1 MMIIIALRN
10 LICIIGLLV
19 MLPFLLFVTLLI
31 FIEDGFP
38 IFFVQKRIGLAKKTF
53 AIFKIRTMK
62 KNTPEL
68 GTHDVEKRFQLKT
81 GRIIRSLKLDEL
93 PQLINVLKGDLNLVG
108 PRPGL
113 ETQIKLKDA
122 RIAKDIFSV
131 KPGITGLAQIMGYD
145 MSNPEK
151 LAEVDQIFILKESFL
166 LKFMI
171 LMGTFFKYPR
181 KYISNKYKIS
191 MDFKSL

>member
-1 MMIIIALRN
+1 MIIIALRN

-19 MLPFLLFVTLLI
+19 MLPFLIFITLLI

-38 IFFVQKRIGLAKKTF
+38 IFFVQKRIGLSKQTF

-68 GTHDVEKRFQLKT
+68 GTHNIDKVFQLKT
-81 GRIIRSLKLDEL
+81 GRIIRALKLDEL

-113 ETQIKLKDA
+113 ENQLELKNA

-131 KPGITGLAQIMGYD
+131 KPGITGLAQILGYD

-151 LAEVDQIFILKESFL
+151 LAEVDQIFVLNESFL
-166 LKFMI
+166 LKTMI
-171 LMGTFFKYPR
+171 LIGTFFKYPR
-181 KYISNKYKIS
+181 KYISIKYKININ
-191 MDFKSL
+191 

>member
-1 MMIIIALRN
+1 MIIIALRN

-19 MLPFLLFVTLLI
+19 MLPFLIFITLLI

-38 IFFVQKRIGLAKKTF
+38 IFFVQKRIGLSRQTF

-68 GTHDVEKRFQLKT
+68 GTHNIDKEFQLKT
-81 GRIIRSLKLDEL
+81 GRIIRALKLDEL

-113 ETQIKLKDA
+113 ENQLELKNA

-131 KPGITGLAQIMGYD
+131 KPGITGLAQILGYD
-145 MSNPEK
+145 MSNPDK
-151 LAEVDQIFILKESFL
+151 LAEVDQIFVLNESFL
-166 LKFMI
+166 LKTMI
-171 LMGTFFKYPR
+171 LIGTFFKYPR
-181 KYISNKYKIS
+181 KYISIKYKININL
-191 MDFKSL
+191 KSV

>member
-1 MMIIIALRN
+1 MIIIALRN

-19 MLPFLLFVTLLI
+19 MLPFLIFITLLI

-38 IFFVQKRIGLAKKTF
+38 IFFVQKRIGLSRQTF

-68 GTHDVEKRFQLKT
+68 GTHNIDKVFQLKT
-81 GRIIRSLKLDEL
+81 GRIIRALKLDEL

-113 ETQIKLKDA
+113 ENQLELKNA

-131 KPGITGLAQIMGYD
+131 KPGITGLAQILGYD

-151 LAEVDQIFILKESFL
+151 LAEVDQIFVLNESFL
-166 LKFMI
+166 LKTMI
-171 LMGTFFKYPR
+171 LIGTFFKYPR
-181 KYISNKYKIS
+181 KYISIKYKININL
-191 MDFKSL
+191 KAV

>member
-53 AIFKIRTMK
+53 TIFKIRTMK

-81 GRIIRSLKLDEL
+81 GRIIRAFKLDEL

-122 RIAKDIFSV
+122 RIAKNIFSV

>member
-10 LICIIGLLV
+10 LICIIGLLA
-19 MLPFLLFVTLLI
+19 MLPFLFFITLLI

-38 IFFVQKRIGLAKKTF
+38 IFFVQKRIGLSKQTF

-68 GTHDVEKRFQLKT
+68 GTHDIDKVFQLKT
-81 GRIIRSLKLDEL
+81 GRIIRALKLDEL

-113 ETQIKLKDA
+113 ETQLELKNA
-122 RIAKDIFSV
+122 RVAKDIFSV
-131 KPGITGLAQIMGYD
+131 KPGITGLAQILGYD

-151 LAEVDQIFILKESFL
+151 LAEVDQIFVLNESFL
-166 LKFMI
+166 LKTMI
-171 LMGTFFKYPR
+171 LIGTFFKYPR
-181 KYISNKYKIS
+181 KYISIKYKININI
-191 MDFKSL
+191 KSV

>member
-1 MMIIIALRN
+1 MIIIALRN

-19 MLPFLLFVTLLI
+19 MLPFLIFITLLI

-38 IFFVQKRIGLAKKTF
+38 IFFVQKRIGLSKQTF

-68 GTHDVEKRFQLKT
+68 GTHNIDKVFQLKT
-81 GRIIRSLKLDEL
+81 GRIIRALKLDEL

-113 ETQIKLKDA
+113 ENQLELKNA

-131 KPGITGLAQIMGYD
+131 KPGITGLAQILGYD

-151 LAEVDQIFILKESFL
+151 LAEVDQIFVLNESFL
-166 LKFMI
+166 LKTMI
-171 LMGTFFKYPR
+171 LIGTFFKYPR
-181 KYISNKYKIS
+181 KYISIKYKININI
-191 MDFKSL
+191 KSV

>member
-53 AIFKIRTMK
+53 TIFKIRTMK

-81 GRIIRSLKLDEL
+81 GRIIRAFKLDEL

-113 ETQIKLKDA
+113 ESQLKLKDA
-122 RIAKDIFSV
+122 RIAKNIFSV

>member
-1 MMIIIALRN
+1 MIIIALRN

-19 MLPFLLFVTLLI
+19 MLPFLIFITLLI

-38 IFFVQKRIGLAKKTF
+38 IFFVQKRIGLSRQTF

-68 GTHDVEKRFQLKT
+68 GTHNIDKEFQLKT
-81 GRIIRSLKLDEL
+81 GRIIRALKLDEL

-113 ETQIKLKDA
+113 ENQLELKNA

-131 KPGITGLAQIMGYD
+131 KPGITGLAQILGYD

-151 LAEVDQIFILKESFL
+151 LAEVDQIFVLNESFL
-166 LKFMI
+166 LKTMI
-171 LMGTFFKYPR
+171 LIGTFFKYPR
-181 KYISNKYKIS
+181 KYISIKYKININL
-191 MDFKSL
+191 KSV

>member
-1 MMIIIALRN
+1 MIIIALRN

-19 MLPFLLFVTLLI
+19 MLPFLIFITLLI

-38 IFFVQKRIGLAKKTF
+38 IFFVQKRIGLSRQTF

-68 GTHDVEKRFQLKT
+68 GTHNIDKEFQLKT
-81 GRIIRSLKLDEL
+81 GRIIRALKLDEL

-113 ETQIKLKDA
+113 ENQLELKNA

-131 KPGITGLAQIMGYD
+131 KPGITGLAQILGYD

-151 LAEVDQIFILKESFL
+151 LAEVDQIFVLNESFL
-166 LKFMI
+166 LKTMI
-171 LMGTFFKYPR
+171 LIGTFFKYPR
-181 KYISNKYKIS
+181 KYISIKYKINI
-191 MDFKSL
+191 KSV

>member
-1 MMIIIALRN
+1 
-10 LICIIGLLV
+10 
-19 MLPFLLFVTLLI
+19 MLPFLIFITLLI

-38 IFFVQKRIGLAKKTF
+38 IFFVQKRIGLSRQTF

-68 GTHDVEKRFQLKT
+68 GTHNIDKVFQLKT
-81 GRIIRSLKLDEL
+81 GRIIRALKLDEL

-113 ETQIKLKDA
+113 ENQLELKNA

-131 KPGITGLAQIMGYD
+131 KPGITGLAQILGYD

-151 LAEVDQIFILKESFL
+151 LAEVDQIFVLNESFL
-166 LKFMI
+166 LKTMI
-171 LMGTFFKYPR
+171 LIGTFFKYPR
-181 KYISNKYKIS
+181 KYISIKYKININL
-191 MDFKSL
+191 KSV

>member
-53 AIFKIRTMK
+53 TIFKIRTMK

-81 GRIIRSLKLDEL
+81 GRIIRAFKLDEL

>member
-1 MMIIIALRN
+1 MIIIALRN

-19 MLPFLLFVTLLI
+19 MLPFLIFITLLI

-38 IFFVQKRIGLAKKTF
+38 IFFVQKRIGLSRQTF

-68 GTHDVEKRFQLKT
+68 GTHNIDKVFQLKT
-81 GRIIRSLKLDEL
+81 GRIIRALKLDEL

-113 ETQIKLKDA
+113 ENQLELKNA

-131 KPGITGLAQIMGYD
+131 KPGITGLAQILGYD

-151 LAEVDQIFILKESFL
+151 LAEVDQIFVLNESFL
-166 LKFMI
+166 LKTMI
-171 LMGTFFKYPR
+171 LIGTFFKYPR
-181 KYISNKYKIS
+181 KYISIKYKININI
-191 MDFKSL
+191 KSV